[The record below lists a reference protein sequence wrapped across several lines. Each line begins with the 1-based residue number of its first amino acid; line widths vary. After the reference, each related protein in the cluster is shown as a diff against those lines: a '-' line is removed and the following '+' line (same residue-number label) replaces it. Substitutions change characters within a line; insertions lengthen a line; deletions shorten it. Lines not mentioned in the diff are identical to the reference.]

1 MHREPDGSSSSRT
14 EFANVRGLSAH
25 ARRVAAVAVP
35 FLVAACQP
43 AVLAPRGDIGLADET
58 ILLDSLAIMLAIV
71 IPTIIAIFAFAW
83 WFRASNT
90 RAHHWPDWAYSGR
103 IELMVWSI
111 PLLTILLLGG
121 VGWIGSHQLDPAMK
135 IPSKA
140 PTLNV
145 QGVSLDWKW
154 LFIYP
159 DQHIASVNQLVIPV
173 GTPVHFSLTSA
184 SVMNVFFVPQLG
196 SMIYTMNHMSTQLNL
211 DATTAGTYY
220 GQSSHFSGDGFSD
233 MHFGVRAL
241 PPAQFAAW
249 VTATRGSGAAL
260 DAGSYA
266 DLAKQSM
273 NVQPFTYGA
282 ADPLL
287 YQQIVS
293 QQLPPGPGPAAGRP
307 DRTVSPKSE
316 R

>member
-1 MHREPDGSSSSRT
+1 LPEIR
-14 EFANVRGLSAH
+14 VLSAF
-25 ARRVAAVAVP
+25 ATRWAAFIILV
-35 FLVAACQP
+35 LVAACQP
-43 AVLAPRGDIGLADET
+43 AVLSPRGDIGQADET
-58 ILLDSLAIMLAIV
+58 ILLDSVAIMLAIV
-71 IPTIIAIFAFAW
+71 IPTIITIFAFSW

-90 RAHHWPDWAYSGR
+90 RAQHLPDWAYSGR

-121 VGWIGSHQLDPAMK
+121 VAWIGSHQLDPATK
-135 IPSKA
+135 IASKT
-140 PTLNV
+140 PPLNV

-173 GTPVHFSLTSA
+173 GTPIHFSLTSA

-211 DATTAGTYY
+211 DATTAGNFY

-241 PPAQFAAW
+241 PPADFAAW
-249 VTATRGSGAAL
+249 VTNTRGTGAAL
-260 DAGSYA
+260 DAGSYTE
-266 DLAKQSM
+266 LAKQSI
-273 NVQPFTYGA
+273 NVQPFTYRA

-287 YQQIVS
+287 YEKIVT
-293 QQLPPGPGPAAGRP
+293 QQLPPGPGPAADGAAEKI
-307 DRTVSPKSE
+307 SPKSE
-316 R
+316 P